1 MDTEEEEM
9 LREIIEQEE
18 RENKQNNQLKANQVR
33 AKAQQQKQSSDS
45 QLKITKENFRFY
57 YENFFP
63 FKNFFKWL
71 GKQKS
76 EVFERREISY
86 TLENDIYVRFL
97 CYNSDEEFKKDL
109 IKACPIKIDI
119 GAVYNTLPRYHNTAN
134 ANGFFPVQKE
144 LIFDIDMTD
153 YDFVRTCCS
162 EAKICGKCWKY
173 MIVAYEIINSILVED
188 FGFENIMWIFSG
200 RRGVHCWISDER
212 AKSLLNDGRS
222 AIASFIKMKIATATG
237 LVYRPI
243 LWEPLHP
250 SHV

>member
-1 MDTEEEEM
+1 MDIEDDDF

-18 RENKQNNQLKANQVR
+18 TENRKNNMLRANQAVSNPQ
-33 AKAQQQKQSSDS
+33 ANQKDEAQ
-45 QLKITKENFRFY
+45 LRITKENFRFY

-63 FKNFFKWL
+63 FKSFFKWL

-76 EVFERREISY
+76 EVFQRREISY
-86 TLENDIYVRFL
+86 TLENDIYIRFL

-109 IKACPIKIDI
+109 MKACPIKIDI
-119 GAVYNTLPRYHNTAN
+119 GAIYNTLPKHHNSVT

-162 EAKICGKCWKY
+162 DAKICGKCWKY
-173 MIVAYEIINSILVED
+173 MIVAYEIINAILVED

-212 AKSLLNDGRS
+212 AKKLLNDGRS
-222 AIASFIKMKIATATG
+222 AIATFIKMKIATSTG
-237 LVYRPI
+237 LIYRQI